1 MFNSNGFASFNIT
14 CNKNNFLVIS
24 LCRDINQWLE
34 KSRNQSRKLG
44 QLQFSCW
51 WPFSGLT
58 FLPSQYLTL
67 PMIMY
72 RGTLCVYF
80 FIHEMG
86 KFKSNSCPT
95 VFGQV
100 PVDGAYPL
108 CLNSFA
114 HFTTAST
121 ISSQGVRF
129 PNTDGSPE
137 ILRQDKA

>member
-51 WPFSGLT
+51 WPFTGLT

-72 RGTLCVYF
+72 RGTLC
-80 FIHEMG
+80 
-86 KFKSNSCPT
+86 